1 MIHRLFWEEDL
12 QVFEPQ
18 SVRWHCP
25 CSRQRVSNMLR
36 MLGRAEIE
44 QMLAEQD
51 TINVSCNFC
60 GKPYQYDAID
70 CASLFVDKGDTQP
83 GDDTLH

>member
-1 MIHRLFWEEDL
+1 
-12 QVFEPQ
+12 
-18 SVRWHCP
+18 
-25 CSRQRVSNMLR
+25 MLR
-36 MLGRAEIE
+36 MLGREEIE